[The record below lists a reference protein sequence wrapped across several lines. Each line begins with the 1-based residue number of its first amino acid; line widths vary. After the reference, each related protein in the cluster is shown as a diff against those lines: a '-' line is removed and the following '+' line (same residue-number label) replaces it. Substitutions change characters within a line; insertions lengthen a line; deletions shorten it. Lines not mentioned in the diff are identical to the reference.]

1 MSIHLGRIIEKE
13 RRKKARRGNAKQ
25 KVINTLFKGES
36 LFNSLAHTKTTVM
49 GNTRM
54 NRAHYLFKL
63 LIKRLAPSSYALKL
77 AKGSMFRKSCLS

>member
-1 MSIHLGRIIEKE
+1 MSIHLGRIIERE

-36 LFNSLAHTKTTVM
+36 LFNSLAHTKTVM
-49 GNTRM
+49 GNTHM

-77 AKGSMFRKSCLS
+77 AKGSMFRKSWLS